1 MGNSTFAS
9 AYEGFL
15 SADRVSVRIVNT
27 NDLVPMLPPLGL
39 DCPLLSYEHVSG
51 EHEITFGTPLPALP
65 DFAADDCDV
74 ITIAAQLVAYG
85 ITNADDILEDHSMC
99 TYFDTLC
106 NMGSDPST
114 CAERAIGCNDG
125 NQNP

>member
-1 MGNSTFAS
+1 MIWFPC
-9 AYEGFL
+9 F
-15 SADRVSVRIVNT
+15 
-27 NDLVPMLPPLGL
+27 PPQGL
-39 DCPLLSYEHVSG
+39 DCPLFSYEHVDG

-65 DFAADDCDV
+65 DFAADDCDL

-85 ITNADDILEDHSMC
+85 VINSDDILEDHSMC

-106 NMGSDPST
+106 SMGSDPGT
-114 CAERAIGCNDG
+114 CAQRAIGCNDG